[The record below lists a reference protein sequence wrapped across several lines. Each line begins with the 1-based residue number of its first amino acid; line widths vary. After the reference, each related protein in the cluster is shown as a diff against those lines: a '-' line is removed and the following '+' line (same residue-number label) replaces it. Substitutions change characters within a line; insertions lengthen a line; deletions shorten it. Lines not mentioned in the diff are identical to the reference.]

1 MSAEH
6 SFHIGDMV
14 VVNSRTYECMNGSV
28 GMIAVIDRCYGNA
41 QDYGL
46 DFSCGTFV
54 CKDVRVNLHDLGGR
68 LNSETG
74 WWVGKKDIEHFC
86 PDDDQEYSLEDLE
99 SIFA

>member
-6 SFHIGDMV
+6 SFRIGDMV

-28 GMIAVIDRCYGNA
+28 GMIAVIERCGKA

-54 CKDVRVNLHDLGGR
+54 CKDVHVNLHDLGGR

-74 WWVGKKDIEHFC
+74 WWVGKNDIEHFC

>member
-14 VVNSRTYECMNGSV
+14 VVNSRIYECMNGSV
-28 GMIAVIDRCYGNA
+28 GMIAVTERYGK
-41 QDYGL
+41 DYGL
-46 DFSCGTFV
+46 DFSRGTFV
-54 CKDVRVNLHDLGGR
+54 CKDMCVNLHDLGGR

-74 WWVGKKDIEHFC
+74 WWVGENDIEHFC